1 MNRSSMR
8 RFAAAAALGALALT
22 GCYKVQVVASP
33 TAVGGEAKAS
43 WQNFFVF
50 GLVGNARIDVRE
62 FCGGGEAATVET
74 GATFVN
80 GLVSGLTFGL
90 YTPRTVT
97 VTCAAGRA
105 AGNSVTI
112 TADAEGH
119 PVAVTAQVHGRTVH
133 GEVAATPQP
142 GVVVASI
149 PVQEAY

>member
-1 MNRSSMR
+1 MIRSSMR
-8 RFAAAAALGALALT
+8 RFALAAALGAAALT

-33 TAVGGEAKAS
+33 NAVGGEAKAS

-50 GLVGNARIDVRE
+50 GLVGEARVDVRD
-62 FCGGGEAATVET
+62 FCGGAQAATVET
-74 GATFVN
+74 SASFVN
-80 GLVSGLTFGL
+80 GVVTAITFGL

-112 TADAEGH
+112 ASDAEGH
-119 PVAVTAQVHGRTVH
+119 PIAVTAQVYGRSVRGTISP
-133 GEVAATPQP
+133 TPQP
-142 GVVVASI
+142 GVVMASI